1 MERDTVTTAIVQ
13 DHPEKIR
20 FPLMEHPQIGVMLAF
35 LAGLTNAWTLAHAQ
49 TFSTVQSGNVIS
61 AGYRLVQGD
70 YGGFW
75 FAILSVLAFGVGSA
89 CCGVLMTTRLRQGK
103 TYTSVAL
110 WVQAV
115 LLIAFGLLLRFAITD
130 NAHYIAFGVS
140 FVAGWQGNAFHKNHG
155 MLYGNVAVTFVV
167 QMAFN
172 FWVQSFFKKDG
183 INGEPNSMWAW
194 ILFSILFFFAAG
206 GGVGFFL
213 DVHVLDH
220 ASLYLAAV
228 IAIFLALRAASMKSD
243 PDPTPGGLIG

>member
-1 MERDTVTTAIVQ
+1 MAITTIEP
-13 DHPEKIR
+13 HPESVR
-20 FPLMEHPQIGVMLAF
+20 FPLMEHPQIGATLAF
-35 LAGLTNAWTLAHAQ
+35 LAGLTNAWTLSHAQ
-49 TFSTVQSGNVIS
+49 TFSTVQSGNIIS
-61 AGYRLVQGD
+61 SGYRLVQGD
-70 YGGFW
+70 YPAFW
-75 FAILSVLAFGVGSA
+75 FAILSVVAFGVGSA

-103 TYTSVAL
+103 VYTPTAL

-115 LLIAFGLLLRFAITD
+115 LLIACCLALRFGIAD
-130 NAHYIAFGVS
+130 AAHYHYVAWAVS
-140 FVAGWQGNAFHKNHG
+140 FMAGWQGNAFHKNHG

-172 FWVQSFFKKDG
+172 FWIQSFFKKDG

-194 ILFSILFFFAAG
+194 IFFSILFAFAGG

-220 ASLYLAAV
+220 ASLYLAAL
-228 IAIFLALRAASMKSD
+228 IAIFIALRAAHLSGD